1 MKTEFHNPKGL
12 CPTFGW
18 THTVT
23 HTAGKV
29 IYVSGQ
35 VAVDERGE
43 LVGKG
48 DLRKQAERAWESVGI
63 ALRAA
68 GATFK
73 DVVKT
78 NIYVVDY
85 KPDQLP
91 ILREVRSRFV
101 SAEHPPASTLVGVTS
116 LAKDDWL
123 IEIEAVAVV
132 E

>member
-1 MKTEFHNPKGL
+1 MKTEFFNPKGL

-18 THTVT
+18 THAVT

-29 IYVSGQ
+29 IYISGQ

-63 ALRAA
+63 ALHAA

-78 NIYVVDY
+78 NLYVVNY
-85 KPDQLP
+85 KPEQLP

-101 SAEHPPASTLVGVTS
+101 SPEHPPASTLVGVTA

-123 IEIEAVAVV
+123 IEI
-132 E
+132 